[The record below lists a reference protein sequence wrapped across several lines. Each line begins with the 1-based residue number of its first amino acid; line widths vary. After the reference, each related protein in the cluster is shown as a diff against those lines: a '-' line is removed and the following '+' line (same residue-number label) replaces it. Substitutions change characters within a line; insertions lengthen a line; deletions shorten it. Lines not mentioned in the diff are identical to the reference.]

1 MKSPKIKIRLL
12 DKIRKTLTENK
23 DCTINIDSLMDGE
36 DLVYNLSRDEFE
48 KILNSVIDKFKKYM
62 HKV

>member
-1 MKSPKIKIRLL
+1 
-12 DKIRKTLTENK
+12 
-23 DCTINIDSLMDGE
+23 MDGE

-48 KILNSVIDKFKKYM
+48 NILNSIIDKFKKYM

>member
-12 DKIRKTLTENK
+12 DKIRKILTENK

>member
-1 MKSPKIKIRLL
+1 
-12 DKIRKTLTENK
+12 
-23 DCTINIDSLMDGE
+23 MDGE